1 MKFFRKIHL
10 WMTVPFGIFITLICF
25 SGAMLIFEQEITRS
39 VRHDVYYTGDHS
51 GEALPM
57 ADVMKGVAA
66 TLPDS
71 VSITGVTVFPDKDR
85 CWQVNLSKPRRAS
98 LFVNQYTGQI
108 TGKYERLPFFSTM
121 FKLHRWLCD
130 SANPKGDGIKTGKL
144 LVGISTIIFIL
155 ALITGI
161 VIWTPIARKG
171 FWKSLRVSVSKGW
184 PFFWKTL
191 HVGGGMWVLLFVL
204 AMALTGLNYSF
215 DWYRKGFYA
224 IFGVEMKPRNMGG
237 NDNGAPK
244 GNRHGGDG
252 KGEKAGVSVD
262 SVAEPTIQLAEASA
276 PAGEGADRVAREN
289 RKPERKSDGQSA
301 PAAEEKSAPAREA
314 GDAAAEETGRHGRE
328 GRERRGE
335 GHEGREGRGEG
346 RGEGREGRGG
356 RGEGRRGDGE
366 GYRRHRESSDSS
378 AAAAVASVV
387 ADSLVADNST
397 AAKTTEDAPKPKTR
411 TAASGERSGRPD
423 KKQGDARSGKQGED
437 RWKGHDGERNE
448 VRDGRHGDG
457 NNRPEGH
464 EGRHG
469 RDGRGNG
476 DSNGGRHGA
485 DSREAEAIDFSC
497 WGNVLAEMEAK
508 YPSAP
513 QITIGNGTAS
523 ASLGNFGNARASDKY
538 SFEAADGVL
547 TPSNLYASAERAD
560 KLRGWIYA
568 FHTGTP
574 LGIVTR
580 IIWFLSALL
589 GASLP
594 LTGYYIWIR
603 RLVLKRRGARARAA
617 GTKK

>member
-39 VRHDVYYTGDHS
+39 VRHDVYYTGEHS
-51 GEALPM
+51 GLALPM
-57 ADVMKGVAA
+57 DKVMTGVAA

-71 VSITGVTVFPDKDR
+71 VSITGVTVFPDKKR

-98 LFVNQYTGQI
+98 LFVNQYTGEI

-204 AMALTGLNYSF
+204 VMALTGLNYSF

-276 PAGEGADRVAREN
+276 PAGEDADRVAREN
-289 RKPERKSDGQSA
+289 RKPERKSNGQSA

-314 GDAAAEETGRHGRE
+314 DAAAEETGRHGRE

-335 GHEGREGRGEG
+335 GHEGREGRSEG

-366 GYRRHRESSDSS
+366 GYRRHRENSDSS
-378 AAAAVASVV
+378 AAASVAAVA
-387 ADSLVADNST
+387 ADSLVADNAT
-397 AAKTTEDAPKPKTR
+397 TAKTTEAAPKPRTR
-411 TAASGERSGRPD
+411 TAASGERSGRLD
-423 KKQGDARSGKQGED
+423 RKQGEGRNEKRGEG
-437 RWKGHDGERNE
+437 RWKGHDAQRDG
-448 VRDGRHGDG
+448 VRDGRAGDG
-457 NNRPEGH
+457 YSRH
-464 EGRHG
+464 EG
-469 RDGRGNG
+469 RDGRDGSGNG
-476 DSNGGRHGA
+476 ARNDRRHGA
-485 DSREAEAIDFSC
+485 DSRDDKPIDFSR
-497 WGNVLAEMEAK
+497 WGRVLTEMEMK

-523 ASLGNFGNARASDKY
+523 ATLGNFGNARASDKY
-538 SFEAADGVL
+538 SFDASDGTL
-547 TPSNLYASAERAD
+547 TPSSLYASAEKAG

-574 LGIVTR
+574 GGIVTR

-603 RLVLKRRGARARAA
+603 RLVLKRRGAKARAA
-617 GTKK
+617 GTKI